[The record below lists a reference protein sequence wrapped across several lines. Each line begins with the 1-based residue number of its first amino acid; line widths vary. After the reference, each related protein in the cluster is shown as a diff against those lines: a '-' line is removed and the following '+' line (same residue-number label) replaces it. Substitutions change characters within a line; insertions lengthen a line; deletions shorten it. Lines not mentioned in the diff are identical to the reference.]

1 MNEMNN
7 LARMYKLE
15 LEEEKKKYKR
25 MKLRCN
31 RKFKRFS
38 DITYELL
45 RGLGLSDNDII
56 FYYKVKQNESSKKI

>member
-45 RGLGLSDNDII
+45 RGLGLSDNEIKKN
-56 FYYKVKQNESSKKI
+56 YKRKQNETPKKI